1 MINSAIAKSVES
13 SFSFMIFRRTLSLT
27 QDKMPIFQDLFE
39 NKKLYAK
46 PYSLLLIQ
54 EGGEEEVI
62 SLLDFL
68 GSLSD
73 ISIINTF
80 FNVLVDISHGH
91 ESELVRHQALMT
103 LQCWNESPKTSTPA
117 IENKASDV
125 SLTLEHINLLLNEC
139 EVNDRF
145 TESLGFYLGDVFNNT
160 PDGDRAISKCLL
172 GLLRRAQNRESG
184 SSIKLQCF
192 VNALTHID
200 PRNGI
205 KPILNSLIS
214 VAKSGLCDTKAL
226 FDTWEQ
232 GIKERK
238 LNIENDRKDIELINR
253 LRAVNN
259 KPDKQTVPLDLG
271 TEIDLSEFV

>member
-13 SFSFMIFRRTLSLT
+13 SFSFMTFCRALSST

-91 ESELVRHQALMT
+91 KSELVRHQALMT
-103 LQCWNESPKTSTPA
+103 LQCWNESHKTYAPA
-117 IENKASDV
+117 IENQASDV
-125 SLTLEHINLLLNEC
+125 SLALEHINLLLNEC
-139 EVNDRF
+139 EVSDKF
-145 TESLGFYLGDVFNNT
+145 VESLGFYLADVFNNIQ
-160 PDGDRAISKCLL
+160 DGNRAISKCLL
-172 GLLRRAQNRESG
+172 GLLRKAQAKESG
-184 SSIKLQCF
+184 SSIKLQAF
-192 VNALTHID
+192 VNALTCID
-200 PRNGI
+200 PRNI
-205 KPILNSLIS
+205 KSLLNTLVV

-232 GIKERK
+232 GVKDRK
-238 LNIENDRKDIELINR
+238 LNIENDRKNIELINR

-259 KPDKQTVPLDLG
+259 KPDKQTVPLDLA